1 MTTNW
6 SSILGN
12 RKNVTAVKRFAS
24 GGSSGREFYA
34 SFTNTSTGGSVRS
47 LLRTHGVDGARM
59 LAKKA
64 LSRRK
69 TV

>member
-1 MTTNW
+1 MTTDWN
-6 SSILGN
+6 SILSN
-12 RKNVTAVKRFAS
+12 RKNVTAVKKFAT

-34 SFTNTSTGGSVRS
+34 SFANTSTGGNVRK

-64 LSRRK
+64 LSRRES
-69 TV
+69 

>member
-6 SSILGN
+6 NSILGD
-12 RKNVTAVKRFAS
+12 RKSVTAVKRFAD

-34 SFTNTSTGGSVRS
+34 SFTNTSAGGNVRS
-47 LLRTHGVDGARM
+47 LLRTYGVDGARM

>member
-1 MTTNW
+1 MTTDWN
-6 SSILGN
+6 SILSN
-12 RKNVTAVKRFAS
+12 RKNVTAVKKFAT

-34 SFTNTSTGGSVRS
+34 SFANTSTGGNVRT

-64 LSRRK
+64 LSRRES
-69 TV
+69 

>member
-1 MTTNW
+1 MTTDWN
-6 SSILGN
+6 SILSN
-12 RKNVTAVKRFAS
+12 RKNVTAVTKFAN

-34 SFTNTSTGGSVRS
+34 SFANTSTGGSVRT

>member
-1 MTTNW
+1 MTTDWN
-6 SSILGN
+6 SILSN
-12 RKNVTAVKRFAS
+12 RKNMTAVKRFAD

-34 SFTNTSTGGSVRS
+34 SFANTSTGGSVRT
-47 LLRTHGVDGARM
+47 LLRTHGVDGARI